1 MEPRSYLKKNKK
13 KKLKKKKK
21 PQFRSMSHRG
31 CCALSCLKS
40 DHGGG
45 QGMEMFRSLAPL
57 PREAQGLPGH
67 AGAEL
72 RDARVM
78 QPSRM
83 ELISPLPVCSG

>member
-1 MEPRSYLKKNKK
+1 
-13 KKLKKKKK
+13 
-21 PQFRSMSHRG
+21 
-31 CCALSCLKS
+31 
-40 DHGGG
+40 
-45 QGMEMFRSLAPL
+45 MEMFRSLAPL
-57 PREAQGLPGH
+57 PREAQGLPGR